1 MCLKLLGCV
10 SPSEWDDGAAGFSE
24 FQTQFHR
31 PGQILRRS
39 VAVLS
44 FWVRPGCWFAKLSP
58 FTHGRHEGQWRAASF
73 RTARRVLRIFKTNDL
88 HFKYF

>member
-44 FWVRPGCWFAKLSP
+44 F
-58 FTHGRHEGQWRAASF
+58 
-73 RTARRVLRIFKTNDL
+73 
-88 HFKYF
+88 